1 MEKSAEKTK
10 VYKLNNF
17 FIPVLLLVMITAGV
31 FCCLQI
37 RAEKKEPMRQGG
49 PKRAIILSPEE
60 SIEKMKIEE
69 GFAVQLVA
77 AEPLISTPV
86 ALTFD
91 ARGRIWA
98 VELNGYM
105 HDTLGSGEN
114 LPNGKIVILDDQDKD
129 GVMDSRKVFLDS
141 LVMPR
146 AVCLIGNGILVAEPP
161 RLWYYEIHRDKPGKR
176 VLVDGKYAEG
186 GNVQH
191 QPNGL
196 IRALDNWIYNAK
208 STKRYRKNGDKWLI
222 EPTHFRGQWG
232 ISQDNYGRLFYNT
245 NSDNLLGDYFA
256 PGLGATNKNQ
266 RSVAGFN
273 EKIVAD
279 NRLYPCRP
287 NAGVNRG
294 YLEGILDDQSRL
306 VNFTAAAGSTVYRG
320 GLLGLNGQTNAF
332 VSEPAA
338 NLIKRNILGGKG
350 YISTGRQAYQGKE
363 FLASTDER
371 FRPVNLYNGPDGAL
385 YIVDMHRGILDHVT
399 YMTSYLK
406 NQIGQRHLTLPLN
419 CGRIYKVVPKDKA
432 VQPVSLPHDAAALV
446 KLLGHAN
453 GWVRDKAQQ
462 MLIDGS
468 YTQAV
473 PALRRALK
481 QRHNALLAIHA
492 LWTLEGLKALPAE
505 QVGALLK
512 DADWLIRRQA
522 LTVLPSVINK
532 ASWQALV
539 PELQQMIV
547 EKDTL
552 AAPYVAFMAHYIR
565 AFDPPAAQ
573 NMVAAVVKSFP
584 DNKYVVDAAISS
596 LPDGGEAAFLKEL
609 TAFLPGGNRLIHKQL
624 QLAMVNKE
632 KAQAKLDPAVLKKEF
647 PKGAALFVYRCQPC
661 HGADGNGIK
670 SLAPPLNQS
679 EWVNGNKN
687 KLIAIVLF
695 GLTGPIKVNDHLYQ
709 APEINGDMPAIGY
722 DQRLSDEAVAQVLG
736 FIRKSWRNEADK
748 VSAQEVAAMR
758 QKFKGRQQAFTMKE
772 LDLMN

>member
-1 MEKSAEKTK
+1 MEKPFKHTQVRYLKKVVPAFLILIMVTGGMFFFRQLRANEKGH
-10 VYKLNNF
+10 
-17 FIPVLLLVMITAGV
+17 PDQAGITPTSV
-31 FCCLQI
+31 
-37 RAEKKEPMRQGG
+37 
-49 PKRAIILSPEE
+49 LSPEE
-60 SIEKMKIEE
+60 SIKKIKIEE
-69 GFAVQLVA
+69 GFEVKLVA

-91 ARGRIWA
+91 AAGRIWA

-105 HDTLGSGEN
+105 HDTLGTGED
-114 LPNGKIVILDDQDKD
+114 LPIGKIVILDDKNKD

-146 AVCLIGNGILVAEPP
+146 AVCLIGNGVLVAEPP
-161 RLWYYEIHRDKPGKR
+161 RLWYYEIHQDKPGKR
-176 VLVDGKYAEG
+176 VLVDAQYAEG

-196 IRALDNWIYNAK
+196 FRALDNWIYNAK
-208 STKRYRKNGDKWLI
+208 STKRYRKNGDTWLI
-222 EPTHFRGQWG
+222 ETTHFRGQWG

-266 RSVAGFN
+266 RGVAGFN

-279 NRLYPCRP
+279 NRVYPSRP

-294 YLEGILDDQSRL
+294 YLEGILDAQSRL
-306 VNFTAAAGSTVYRG
+306 VNFTAAAGSTIYRG
-320 GLLGLNGQTNAF
+320 NLLGFNGQTNAF

-338 NLIKRNILGGKG
+338 NLIKRNILSGQGN
-350 YISTGRQAYQGKE
+350 IPAGRQAYQGKE

-406 NQIGQRHLTLPLN
+406 NQIGQRHLTLPLH
-419 CGRIYKVVPKDKA
+419 CGRIYKVIPENKA
-432 VQPVSLPHDAAALV
+432 VQPVSLPQNAKALV

-462 MLIDGS
+462 MLIDGA

-473 PALRRALK
+473 PSLRRALK
-481 QRHNALLAIHA
+481 QRHHPLLAIHA

-505 QVGALLK
+505 QVLALLE
-512 DADWLIRRQA
+512 DTDWPIRMQA
-522 LTVLPSVINK
+522 FAVLPSVLNQ
-532 ASWQALV
+532 ATSRALV
-539 PELQQMIV
+539 PKLQQMIV
-547 EKDTL
+547 NQDTL

-565 AFDPPAAQ
+565 AFDPAAAQ
-573 NMVAAVVKSFP
+573 NVVAAVVKSYP

-596 LPDGGEAAFLKEL
+596 LPDGGEAALLKDL
-609 TAFLPGGNRLIHKQL
+609 TAMLPGETRLIHKQL
-624 QLAMVNKE
+624 NLALVNQE
-632 KAQAKLDPAVLKKEF
+632 KAQAKLDPALLQKEF
-647 PKGAALFVYRCQPC
+647 PKGSMLFVARCQPC
-661 HGADGNGIK
+661 HGADGNGVK

-679 EWVNGNKN
+679 EWVNGDKN

-695 GLTGPIKVNDHLYQ
+695 GLTGPIKVNDHLYR
-709 APEINGDMPAIGY
+709 APEINGDMPASGY
-722 DQRLSDEAVAQVLG
+722 DRSLSDEDLAQVLS

-748 VSAQEVAAMR
+748 VSPQQVAAMR
-758 QKFKGRQQAFTMKE
+758 QKFQGRQKAFTQKE
-772 LDLMN
+772 LDLMR